1 MRGNWFAVSL
11 ESGQLSDVE
20 DLRFVHSSAIT
31 DDVLDKL
38 DEGGRAAAAV
48 GERVGVGFGALLD
61 QAAPVP
67 SVSYVVSVRVTRDE
81 FGNSFHVGHVVAV
94 HTGLI
99 CEIPTGYGHGRRD
112 YLKSAAAALGVIDYG
127 DLVNEGA
134 RVVVLVSAHVVGEGS
149 AAGRLGVGVAL

>member
-1 MRGNWFAVSL
+1 VRGNWFAVSS

-20 DLRFVHSSAIT
+20 DLRFIHSSAMT
-31 DDVLDKL
+31 DDVLGDL
-38 DEGGRAAAAV
+38 DEGGRSAAAV
-48 GERVGVGFGALLD
+48 GERVGVRFGALLD

-67 SVSYVVSVRVTRDE
+67 SVSYVVSVRVTRDS
-81 FGNSFHVGHVVAV
+81 FGNSFHAGHVVAV

-112 YLKSAAAALGVIDYG
+112 YLESAAAALGTVDYE
-127 DLVNEGA
+127 DLVFEGA

-149 AAGRLGVGVAL
+149 AAMRLGAGVVL